1 MNSDLHHAG
10 NLRLEGEVSECT
22 NVRVSHCYQCGKC
35 SAGCPLSE
43 EMDYPPS
50 VIMRMLQTGNP
61 VLEDKVLRSFTIW
74 LCLACEMC
82 FARCPMSIDIPKV
95 MDFLREKSLSE
106 KKANPKAKEII
117 AFHKSFL
124 DSIQYTGRLYEIG
137 LFVDYKTR
145 TLKIL
150 DDLALAPK
158 MMKRGK
164 LNIIP
169 ELIKDR
175 SGVAAIFRKS
185 KAMKS
190 EVRSQKS
197 EASDSGL
204 RTSDSGLPSSDN
216 INN

>member
-1 MNSDLHHAG
+1 MSSDTHQSGISGLG
-10 NLRLEGEVSECT
+10 GEVLDHT
-22 NVRVSHCYQCGKC
+22 DVKVSHCYQCGKC

-61 VLEDKVLRSFTIW
+61 ALEDKVLRSFSIW
-74 LCLACEMC
+74 VCLTCEMC
-82 FARCPMSIDIPKV
+82 FARCPMSIDIPKM
-95 MDFLREKSLSE
+95 MDFLREKSINE

-124 DSIQYTGRLYEIG
+124 DSIRYTGRLYEIG

-145 TLKIL
+145 TLRIL
-150 DDLALAPK
+150 EDMALAPK

-185 KAMKS
+185 KKLKS
-190 EVRSQKS
+190 EVLSPKS
-197 EASDSGL
+197 EASDS
-204 RTSDSGLPSSDN
+204 RLPSSDQKDTKN
-216 INN
+216 

>member
-1 MNSDLHHAG
+1 MSSDPHLSSISG
-10 NLRLEGEVSECT
+10 LGGEVSEHT
-22 NVRVSHCYQCGKC
+22 EVNVSQCYQCGKC

-61 VLEDKVLRSFTIW
+61 GLEEKVLRSFSIW
-74 LCLACEMC
+74 VCLTCEMC
-82 FARCPMSIDIPKV
+82 FARCPMSIDIPKM
-95 MDFLREKSLSE
+95 MDFLREKSLFE
-106 KKANPKAKEII
+106 KKANPKAKEIV

-124 DSIQYTGRLYEIG
+124 DSIKYTGRLYEIG
-137 LFVDYKTR
+137 LFIDYKAR

-175 SGVAAIFRKS
+175 SRVAAMFRKS
-185 KAMKS
+185 AKKS
-190 EVRSQKS
+190 
-197 EASDSGL
+197 
-204 RTSDSGLPSSDN
+204 N
-216 INN
+216 I

>member
-1 MNSDLHHAG
+1 MSSDPHNSLISGLGGTIREHT
-10 NLRLEGEVSECT
+10 EVK
-22 NVRVSHCYQCGKC
+22 VSHCYQCGKC

-50 VIMRMLQTGNP
+50 VILRMLQTDNP
-61 VLEDKVLRSFTIW
+61 ELEEKVLRSFSIW
-74 LCLACEMC
+74 VCLTCEMC
-82 FARCPMSIDIPKV
+82 FTRCPNSIDIPKV
-95 MDFLREKSLSE
+95 MDFLREKSLKE

-124 DSIQYTGRLYEIG
+124 DSIRYTGRLYEIG

-150 DDLALAPK
+150 DDMELAPK
-158 MMKRGK
+158 MLKRGK

-175 SGVAAIFRKS
+175 SGVASIFK
-185 KAMKS
+185 KTIK
-190 EVRSQKS
+190 K
-197 EASDSGL
+197 
-204 RTSDSGLPSSDN
+204 N
-216 INN
+216 KN

>member
-1 MNSDLHHAG
+1 MSSDEHHAISG
-10 NLRLEGEVSECT
+10 LGGEVFGHTEV
-22 NVRVSHCYQCGKC
+22 NVSHCYQCGKC

-61 VLEDKVLRSFTIW
+61 VLEDKVLRSFSIW
-74 LCLACEMC
+74 VCLTCEMC
-82 FARCPMSIDIPKV
+82 FARCPMSIDIPKM
-95 MDFLREKSLSE
+95 MDFLREKSVNE

-124 DSIQYTGRLYEIG
+124 DSIRYTGRLYEIG

-145 TLKIL
+145 TLRIL
-150 DDLALAPK
+150 EDMALAPK

-175 SGVAAIFRKS
+175 SGIASIFKKS
-185 KAMKS
+185 KKIK
-190 EVRSQKS
+190 V
-197 EASDSGL
+197 
-204 RTSDSGLPSSDN
+204 
-216 INN
+216 